1 MILLSKIKERSF
13 SANIESLWN
22 TKTWG
27 TPVQLALPKVK
38 FLLGEEHGKPSP
50 LSIPLFLVYV
60 KNPNPTK
67 DWGGRG

>member
-27 TPVQLALPKVK
+27 TPVQLAFLKVK
-38 FLLGEEHGKPSP
+38 FLLGEEHG
-50 LSIPLFLVYV
+50 LTLALAWDCVMC
-60 KNPNPTK
+60 
-67 DWGGRG
+67 